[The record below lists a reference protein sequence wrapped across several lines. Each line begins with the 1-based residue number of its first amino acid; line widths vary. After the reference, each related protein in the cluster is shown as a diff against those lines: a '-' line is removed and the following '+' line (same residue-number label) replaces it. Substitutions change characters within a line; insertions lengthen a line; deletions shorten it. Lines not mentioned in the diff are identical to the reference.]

1 MWDFARSR
9 LSAHALDDRLLHS
22 AAALKRRR
30 KVNMERE
37 KLEFD
42 VLFVGAGPAN
52 LAGAIHLKK
61 LAQQQGRE
69 IEVCIIEKAESVGA
83 HSLSGAVLDPRA
95 LIELM
100 PDFRE
105 KGCPIEET
113 DLRDGVFYL
122 TATGQLR
129 LPYTPPYMHNKGCFI
144 ISLSKFCAWLATIA
158 EEVGVNIFP
167 GFAGVEALYDE
178 AGRRVIGVR
187 TGDKGVNKDGKQKS
201 TFEPGVDLLANVTVF
216 GEGPKGSLIRE
227 VGTKLGI
234 FAGRMPQV
242 FETAVKE
249 VIEIPAASPFLTSP
263 FTVLHTF
270 GYPLGLNTKGGG
282 FLYRMKE
289 NRVSL
294 GLVVGLDYED
304 PVLEPYQEFLRLKK
318 HPLIADIIRDGKVL
332 QQGAKTLAAGG
343 LYTMPQLA
351 VDGALFVGDS
361 ASMLNVQRLKGI
373 HTAMKSG
380 MLAAETILTAIGKG
394 DVSAAAL
401 GGYRV
406 KVDGSWIRNEL
417 HAARNFGQA
426 LSQKG
431 IAKFI
436 TLGAQFVTGG
446 RGFVDPM
453 NITDDA
459 ATLQTGHFRP
469 PTQVQDLD
477 GKLYLDKLTGV
488 YFSGTK
494 HEEDQPCHLLIPDTE
509 VCVTR
514 CWETFR
520 SPCTRFCP
528 GQVYEMI
535 EEDGG
540 RRRLKLTPSNCLHC
554 KTCEIKDPFKNIIW
568 SCPEG
573 GGGPNYSIV

>member
-1 MWDFARSR
+1 MSR
-9 LSAHALDDRLLHS
+9 
-22 AAALKRRR
+22 
-30 KVNMERE
+30 ERE

-52 LAGAIHLKK
+52 LAGAIYLKK

-69 IEVCIIEKAESVGA
+69 VEVCIIEKAESIGA
-83 HSLSGAVLDPRA
+83 HSLSGAVLDPKA

-129 LPYTPPYMHNKGCFI
+129 LPYTPPTMHNEGCFI
-144 ISLSKFCAWLATIA
+144 ISLSKFCAWLGTIA
-158 EEVGVNIFP
+158 EELGVNIFP

-178 AGRRVIGVR
+178 AGRQVIGVR
-187 TGDKGVNKDGKQKS
+187 TGDKGVNKDGKQK
-201 TFEPGVDLLANVTVF
+201 TNFEPGVDVLAKVTVF
-216 GEGPKGSLIRE
+216 GEGPRGSLIRE
-227 VGTKLGI
+227 VGKKLGI

-304 PVLEPYQEFLRLKK
+304 PMLEPYQEFLRLKK

-394 DVSAAAL
+394 DVSATTL
-401 GGYRV
+401 GDYRV

-417 HAARNFGQA
+417 YAARNFGQA

-459 ATLQTGHFRP
+459 TSLQAGHFRP
-469 PTQVQDLD
+469 PTQVQGLD

-488 YFSGTK
+488 YLSGTK
-494 HEEDQPCHLLIPDTE
+494 HEEDQPCHLLIPDKE
-509 VCVTR
+509 LCVTR

-520 SPCTRFCP
+520 SPCIRFCP
-528 GQVYEMI
+528 GQVYEI
-535 EEDGG
+535 EMEEGG
-540 RRRLKLTPSNCLHC
+540 RPRLKLNPSNCLHC

-568 SCPEG
+568 TCPEG
-573 GGGPNYSIV
+573 GGGPHYSIV